1 MGYLIPLRRGVLK
14 FLAAGA
20 AVAEVPVAGDLDLG
34 RDDVFLEMVP
44 VGEDILI
51 AQRMTAIRTVFK
63 SLFHG
68 LVDVVGGFPAAA
80 GLTGLLAPL
89 FEPFA
94 GAPGRL
100 EMGLALSS

>member
-14 FLAAGA
+14 LFASRA
-20 AVAEVPVAGDLDLG
+20 AVAKVPVAGDLDLG
-34 RDDVFLEMVP
+34 GDDVFLEMVP
-44 VGEDILI
+44 VGEDVLI
-51 AQRMTAIRTVFK
+51 AQRMTAIRTVFEF
-63 SLFHG
+63 LFHG
-68 LVDVVGGFPAAA
+68 FVDAVGGFPSAA
-80 GLTGLLAPL
+80 GLTLLLAPF